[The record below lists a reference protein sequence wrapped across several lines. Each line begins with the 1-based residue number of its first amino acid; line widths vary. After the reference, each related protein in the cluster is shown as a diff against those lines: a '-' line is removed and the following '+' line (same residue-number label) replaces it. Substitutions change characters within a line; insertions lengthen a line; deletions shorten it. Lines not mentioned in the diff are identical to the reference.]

1 MYRLSDLLAE
11 KTDPQPVLSIKSS
24 GPVSHVLFN
33 ADSTLL
39 CVSQGSGQAI
49 QIYNITNQVNMFLH
63 MVPVCIVYYV
73 GEHCSSCFKS
83 FLIYRNYY
91 FCAHL
96 HKLPRSYGPILPTQ
110 VLGVLLSNLNVYY
123 FCALGSPKHI

>member
-63 MVPVCIVYYV
+63 MVPVCIAYYTV
-73 GEHCSSCFKS
+73 
-83 FLIYRNYY
+83 
-91 FCAHL
+91 
-96 HKLPRSYGPILPTQ
+96 
-110 VLGVLLSNLNVYY
+110 
-123 FCALGSPKHI
+123 